1 MHIESFFT
9 RPRLYCSLMLAV
21 FAVLCFQACRKCEAG
36 CDTVFTVNGGA
47 LSFSDTI
54 VALSRASAVTT
65 ISIEPIVSK
74 RKTDRNCKYENEVSC
89 MEDGLDIHDLSMY
102 CNKELVLG
110 GKSYPMNT
118 DLLQVP
124 ELVRDAT
131 TGNTSKLPYVLLQTG
146 PDFPKGRYHFLLQG
160 KTKEGKEVE
169 DIGVISWE

>member
-1 MHIESFFT
+1 MQINMT
-9 RPRLYCSLMLAV
+9 PVRLRLYFSLQLA
-21 FAVLCFQACRKCEAG
+21 ACTALCFHACRKCEAG
-36 CDTVFTVNGGA
+36 CDTVFTVNGAA
-47 LSFSDTI
+47 LAFSDTV

-65 ISIEPIVSK
+65 ISIDPIVNK
-74 RKTDRNCKYENEVSC
+74 RKTERNCKYENEVSC
-89 MEDGLDIHDLSMY
+89 MEDGLDIHELSVY

-131 TGNTSKLPYVLLQTG
+131 GTTSKLPYILLQTD
-146 PDFPKGRYHFLLQG
+146 PAFPKGRYHFLLQG

-169 DIGVISWE
+169 DIGVIRWE

>member
-1 MHIESFFT
+1 MHPGYKFYY
-9 RPRLYCSLMLAV
+9 RWVLAV
-21 FAVLCFQACRKCEAG
+21 SAVLLFQACRKCEAG

-47 LSFSDTI
+47 LAFSDTI
-54 VALSRASAVTT
+54 VALSRAESVTT
-65 ISIEPIVSK
+65 ISIDPIVAK

-89 MEDGLDIHDLSMY
+89 MEDGLDVHDLSVY

-131 TGNTSKLPYVLLQTG
+131 GGTSQLPFIVLQTG
-146 PDFPKGRYHFLLQG
+146 PEFSKGRYHFLLQG